1 MTSIISPK
9 LEELNNQLK
18 NGSEKAFYTFLHEI
32 KSNNTPLIEQCPVD
46 SQYKLIT
53 YIWLGDLNTENVYV
67 FGSFPGWD
75 LSVNQLKR
83 LLQTDIWYATF
94 RTDKSFISTYYFSVN
109 DVFENDW
116 IKRSEQYQLDQFN
129 ENTFGEGANKASVLN
144 IGMEVQYSS
153 RFHSNHYPSGK
164 IETYSFH
171 STILNNT
178 RKIHIY
184 TPHDYSHT
192 SHLQELLI
200 VFDGNSFINNLSI
213 ERTLNY
219 LIHAKE
225 IPTCIAVAIEPVNR
239 LEELTYNDKMNA
251 FLTEELLP
259 WIQSKYRVHQEA
271 KHTTIAGFSL
281 GGLAACYVAVQNP
294 HIFGNVLSMS
304 GSVHWK
310 KDGYE
315 NKIPWIENQIST
327 IDSNTSQPHFY
338 IATGELENKPLLT
351 ANRHLYKALKGKG
364 YKSTYEEFRGGH
376 DSVWWREKLFDG
388 LITLKHTKT
397 TLKNEKGNESMNQD
411 ELDKNLKKQEILV
424 KDEKVWSFT
433 YEDHISSIIKQ
444 AEKKGVFNDLPGKGK
459 PLNLDKEL
467 SYNPEKQLYRT
478 LKNNHV
484 LPKWIELSKEIDV
497 LKETLKETTN
507 SAEAA
512 NLIRIINK
520 KVSEHNLICPPSA
533 QKTRVKTDF

>member
-1 MTSIISPK
+1 VTSIISPK

-18 NGSEKAFYTFLHEI
+18 NGNEKAFYTFLHEI
-32 KSNNTPLIEQCPVD
+32 KSNSTPLIEQCPVD
-46 SQYKLIT
+46 TQYKLIT
-53 YIWLGDLNTENVYV
+53 YIWLGDRKTENVYV

-83 LLQTDIWYATF
+83 LLQTDIWYETF

-116 IKRSEQYQLDQFN
+116 IKRSEQHELDQFN
-129 ENTFGEGANKASVLN
+129 GNTFGEGANKASVLN

-153 RFHSNHYPSGK
+153 RFPSNHYSSGK

-171 STILNNT
+171 STLLNNT

-213 ERTLNY
+213 AKTLNY
-219 LIHAKE
+219 LIYEKE
-225 IPTCIAVAIEPVNR
+225 IPSCIAVAIDPVDR
-239 LEELTYNDKMNA
+239 LEELTYNDKMNL

-259 WIQSKYRVHQEA
+259 WIHAKYRVHQEA

-281 GGLAACYVAVQNP
+281 GGLAACYAALQNS

-310 KDGYE
+310 KDAYE
-315 NKIPWIENQIST
+315 NKIPWIENQISS
-327 IDSNTSQPHFY
+327 IDSNATQPHFY
-338 IATGELENKPLLT
+338 IAAGELENKPLLT
-351 ANRHLYKALKGKG
+351 ANKRLYKALKEKE
-364 YKSTYEEFRGGH
+364 YQITYEEFQGGH
-376 DSVWWREKLFDG
+376 DGVWWREKLFDG
-388 LITLKHTKT
+388 LIALKHTKT

-507 SAEAA
+507 STEAA